1 MNQST
6 TDFLGILP
14 DIASDE
20 PETGRAMK
28 VARAI
33 AAKKTDEFVKPGDLV
48 EIKFVKGH
56 SLSLTAS
63 RLLAL
68 MILTAGADAWEDC
81 RHRMRKVDVRRG
93 HKGNER
99 IGEMLEE
106 LHRTLFSHDDR
117 SWRGK
122 QAVTRFPLI
131 QLSSEEV
138 DDDGEIDG
146 GWIEWEFTPWARKLI
161 KESESYAVMNRQAVL
176 GFRSNYALRLYEIG
190 SLRLHRRQPVWK
202 TDLTELRAGLG
213 IDPSV
218 YADFAQL
225 RRKVLE
231 KAKSEID
238 QLAHFTVDWAERKQ
252 GRKVVGIDFQF
263 KPKQPPEQIER
274 IDELSRHSTGRKAR
288 RDGTVETVEEPAVF
302 LPEAFP
308 KGTLSYGVEGEFFGN
323 IAVLHGGGWDRNF
336 IADAYRKHMGP
347 KLAKLRGDKLVKS
360 FEGFCQAFVQ
370 NRGKP

>member
-1 MNQST
+1 MNQAAQ
-6 TDFLGILP
+6 DFLGE
-14 DIASDE
+14 IAE
-20 PETGRAMK
+20 AVQEEQPTGRAMK
-28 VARAI
+28 VARVV
-33 AAKKTDEFVKPGDLV
+33 AAKNTDEFVKPGDLV
-48 EIKFVKGH
+48 EVRFVKGH

-68 MILTAGADAWEDC
+68 MILAAGADAWEDR
-81 RHRMRKVDVRRG
+81 RHRMRKADVRRG

-122 QAVTRFPLI
+122 KAVTRFPLI

-138 DDDGEIDG
+138 DDDGAVDE

-213 IDPSV
+213 IDPDV
-218 YADFAQL
+218 YTDFAQL
-225 RRKVLE
+225 RRKVIE

-238 QLAHFTVDWAERKQ
+238 QLAHFTVDWSERKQ
-252 GRKVVGIDFQF
+252 GRKVIGIDFEF
-263 KPKQPPEQIER
+263 KPKKPPEQIAT
-274 IDELSRHSTGRKAR
+274 IDELARHSVGRKAR
-288 RDGTVETVEEPAVF
+288 RDGVVEQVVAPSPA
-302 LPEAFP
+302 LPQVFP
-308 KGTLSYGVEGEFFGN
+308 KGSLSFGVDEEFFGR
-323 IAVLHGGGWDRNF
+323 IAVEHGGGWDRNL
-336 IADAYRKHMGP
+336 IADAYRDQMGDRLG
-347 KLAKLRGDKLVKS
+347 KLKGERLAKS
-360 FEGFCQAFVQ
+360 FKGFCEAFVAT
-370 NRGKP
+370 RGKA